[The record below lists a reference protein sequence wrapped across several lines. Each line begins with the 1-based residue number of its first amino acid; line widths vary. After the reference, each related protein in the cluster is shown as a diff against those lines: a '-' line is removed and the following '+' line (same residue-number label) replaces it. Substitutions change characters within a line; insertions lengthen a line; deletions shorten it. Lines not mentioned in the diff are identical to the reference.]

1 MIHNYTEYHEKK
13 RHRND
18 KDDSGISTND
28 IIILISLAAS
38 GMLLGALCTC
48 FSSQCTGS
56 LEYPLL
62 ENV

>member
-1 MIHNYTEYHEKK
+1 MIYNYTEYDKK
-13 RHRND
+13 KIHRDD

-28 IIILISLAAS
+28 IIIVISLAAS

-48 FSSQCTGS
+48 FSRQCTSS